1 MEEYK
6 IGDVFE
12 YKNKKYIIKH
22 QCIENGCKNC
32 TFLDQDDLICSLA
45 GAKSNNL
52 PLCSKLDCIY
62 EEYNEDEKKDNLLDL
77 RKILDGCPKGTK
89 LYLTTHGE
97 VTFNKIDT
105 SHEKYQISVSEKAFG
120 GKILISTDGRL
131 HAGYDGECV
140 LFPSKNQRDWSKFE
154 RFWDKSKKEYFDP
167 NTLKPFDKVL
177 VRDSYLRLWHL
188 GLFSDFCPEAKHPFV
203 CCGNS
208 YRYCIPYNDETKYLL
223 GTTEEA
229 SEYYSQYEYNNYNFC
244 K

>member
-62 EEYNEDEKKDNLLDL
+62 EEYNEE
-77 RKILDGCPKGTK
+77 
-89 LYLTTHGE
+89 E
-97 VTFNKIDT
+97 
-105 SHEKYQISVSEKAFG
+105 
-120 GKILISTDGRL
+120 
-131 HAGYDGECV
+131 
-140 LFPSKNQRDWSKFE
+140 
-154 RFWDKSKKEYFDP
+154 KKEYFDP

-229 SEYYSQYEYNNYNFC
+229 SEYYSQYEYNNYNVC